1 MNEIEYYNL
10 DPKKD
15 YIYVLKLIEDRYYI
29 GRSQNILQRI
39 EQHFNGDGSL
49 YTKKYKPLKI
59 VEIVEEKS
67 NDDERNKTI
76 EYAEKFT
83 WEKVRGY
90 VWCRV
95 DYKNPCKLN
104 NIVVERKIIYSEI
117 DEKVKQLYCIDNK
130 DILDIGKE
138 LNITPGSVAYK
149 LKNMNIIQSKKQ
161 AKGYDEYI
169 ESKSYEEICKNFDK
183 KNINKIAKINIP
195 KKEQPEKYFEK
206 IENNIKKKIKDEM
219 QKFKLNTNFIKNAIQ
234 CTFEKIE

>member
-1 MNEIEYYNL
+1 MNDIEYYNL

-15 YIYVLKLIEDRYYI
+15 YIYVLKLIEERYYI

-39 EQHFNGDGSL
+39 DQHFNGGGSV

-59 VEIVEEKS
+59 VEIVEEKT
-67 NDDERNKTI
+67 NEDERNKTI
-76 EYAEKFT
+76 EYAEKYT

-95 DYKNPCKLN
+95 DYKNPWKLN
-104 NIVVERKIIYSEI
+104 NIVMERKKIYHEI
-117 DEKVKQLYCIDNK
+117 DEKVKQLYCIENQ

-169 ESKSYEEICKNFDK
+169 ESKYYEEICKNFDRQ
-183 KNINKIAKINIP
+183 NINKNIKINIP
-195 KKEQPEKYFEK
+195 KKEQLEKYFEK
-206 IENNIKKKIKDEM
+206 NENNIKKKIKDEM
-219 QKFKLNTNFIKNAIQ
+219 QKLKLDTKLIKSVIQ
-234 CTFEKIE
+234 NTFEKI

>member
-1 MNEIEYYNL
+1 MNDIEYYNL

-15 YIYVLKLIEDRYYI
+15 YIYVLKLIEERYYI

-39 EQHFNGDGSL
+39 DQHFNGGGSV

-59 VEIVEEKS
+59 VEIVEEKT
-67 NDDERNKTI
+67 NEDERNKTI
-76 EYAEKFT
+76 EYAEKYT

-95 DYKNPCKLN
+95 DYKNPWKLN
-104 NIVVERKIIYSEI
+104 NIVMERKKIYHEI
-117 DEKVKQLYCIDNK
+117 DEKVKQLYCIENQ

-169 ESKSYEEICKNFDK
+169 ESKYYEEICKNFDRQ
-183 KNINKIAKINIP
+183 NINKNIKINIP
-195 KKEQPEKYFEK
+195 KKEQLEKYFEK
-206 IENNIKKKIKDEM
+206 NENNIKKKIKDEV
-219 QKFKLNTNFIKNAIQ
+219 QKFKLDTKFIKSVIQ
-234 CTFEKIE
+234 NTFEKN

>member
-1 MNEIEYYNL
+1 MNDIEYYNL

-15 YIYVLKLIEDRYYI
+15 YIYVLKLIEERYYI

-39 EQHFNGDGSL
+39 DQHFNGGGSL

-59 VEIVEEKS
+59 VEIVEEKT
-67 NDDERNKTI
+67 NEDERNKTI
-76 EYAEKFT
+76 EYAEKYT

-95 DYKNPCKLN
+95 DYKNPWKLN
-104 NIVVERKIIYSEI
+104 NIVMERKKIYDEI
-117 DEKVKQLYCIDNK
+117 DEKVKQLYCIENQ

-169 ESKSYEEICKNFDK
+169 ESKYYEEICKNFDRQ
-183 KNINKIAKINIP
+183 NINKNIKINIP
-195 KKEQPEKYFEK
+195 KKEQLEKYFEK
-206 IENNIKKKIKDEM
+206 NENNIKKKIKDEM
-219 QKFKLNTNFIKNAIQ
+219 QKLKLDTKLIKSVIQ
-234 CTFEKIE
+234 NTFEKI